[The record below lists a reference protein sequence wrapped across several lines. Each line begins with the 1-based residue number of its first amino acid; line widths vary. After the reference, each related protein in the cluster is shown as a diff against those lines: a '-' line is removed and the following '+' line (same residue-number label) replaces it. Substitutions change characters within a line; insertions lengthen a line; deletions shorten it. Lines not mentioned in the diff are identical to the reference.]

1 MLRGETD
8 GALDD
13 PVASPAKPTAG
24 GPETVESKPPP
35 PLASLVQLLG
45 AEAPPVRRAAAVAI
59 AATCHG
65 GDVASAGLLVSWGA
79 VGALSTLTRQRESGA
94 AAAAATA
101 LRAVCL
107 AIPSAMLWLTS
118 EIPIGMSLGEPCCVV
133 PSNAAYGD
141 METMRALPPDTD
153 GADVLIV
160 SNQDEALAALV
171 AQAQPHIDRAAT
183 HDAAASALAR
193 LVSGAM
199 GGSVSYEGYESFDAT
214 AESAALRKRVG
225 SCAMPV
231 GELKRGGA
239 RARAVLFKAV
249 ADRCGLPCGLRVG
262 RCVSGAHAHHAWAT
276 VVAGDGLAV
285 VDLLHSPGALL
296 PAESEAAQRY
306 QRVGQYAF
314 SSLASSRVEP
324 FVPQKLAQA

>member
-8 GALDD
+8 ETLQD
-13 PVASPAKPTAG
+13 PAGPTAG
-24 GPETVESKPPP
+24 GQGTAEPKPPP

-45 AEAPPVRRAAAVAI
+45 AEAAPVRRAAAVAI

-65 GDVASAGLLVSWGA
+65 GDAASAGLLISWGA
-79 VGALSTLTRQRESGA
+79 VGALSALTRQRESGTA
-94 AAAAATA
+94 AAAGTA

-107 AIPSAMLWLTS
+107 ALPSAMLWLTS
-118 EIPIGMSLGEPCCVV
+118 KLPIGMSLGEPCCVV
-133 PSNAAYGD
+133 PSNTPYGD
-141 METMRALPPDTD
+141 MEAMRALPPDTD
-153 GADVLIV
+153 GADVLVV

-183 HDAAASALAR
+183 RDAAASALAR
-193 LVSGAM
+193 LVSERM
-199 GGSVSYEGYESFDAT
+199 GGSVSYERYESFDAT

-225 SCAMPV
+225 SCAIPL
-231 GELKRGGA
+231 GQLKRGGA

-249 ADRCGLPCGLRVG
+249 ADRCGLPCGLRIG
-262 RCVSGAHAHHAWAT
+262 RCVSGAHEHHAWAT

-296 PAESEAAQRY
+296 PAETEAAQRY
-306 QRVGQYAF
+306 QRVGQFAF
-314 SSLASSRVEP
+314 SSLASSRIEP
-324 FVPQKLAQA
+324 FVPRKLALA